1 MCNMCDV
8 NNVTLIS
15 LLLTKSVFTP
25 LSNVVDFEYVF
36 VHSIA
41 EYSEVITGGVL

>member
-8 NNVTLIS
+8 NDVILMS

-36 VHSIA
+36 VHAIA
-41 EYSEVITGGVL
+41 ECSEVATGGVL

>member
-8 NNVTLIS
+8 NDVILMS

-25 LSNVVDFEYVF
+25 LSNVDFEYVF

-41 EYSEVITGGVL
+41 EYSEVAT